1 MPNILYINSK
11 GKAVNTHSY
20 SSGLTWKCPRRY
32 KHLKIDGFMSRD
44 DRSSLEFGKAIE
56 SAMQHFSQNGREP
69 GTAILNFKQIW
80 QHYQLDTSLVYTSA
94 DKDWENLYRVGS
106 ELMALYELT
115 IHKLP
120 IQNEVFQTNYK
131 KELFPDTEYAGL
143 QWQSF
148 LDVISEV
155 PWDHPLL
162 PPLTEIPEN
171 GKRKVIIDIK
181 TSASA
186 YSDSNPKIY
195 QLDGQLRQ
203 YAWGTGIADTAFL
216 VLCKNG
222 TKVGSGDKVTLLGYD
237 GPPLTFDPQV
247 GEEFIVL
254 TKSQDSVILIQ
265 EEKIYDEYQ
274 SKVKEI
280 KGKGSEAAKEN
291 LLTMYVLAFGFKVR
305 PEQITKQRIQFIA
318 ARIPKEDQEEAG
330 EQIGM
335 EAVSIA
341 DAFQSNNFPKCPG
354 VRFPNQVC
362 NQCECLGLCIGDE
375 QLVKQRLIQIG
386 GDF

>member
-1 MPNILYINSK
+1 MSSILYINSK

-32 KHLKIDGFMSRD
+32 KHLKIDGYSSRD

-69 GTAILNFKQIW
+69 GTAVLNFKQIW
-80 QHYQLDTSLVYTSA
+80 QHYQLDSSLVYTAA

-120 IQNEVFQTNYK
+120 IKNEIFQTNYK

-143 QWQSF
+143 QWQSY

-162 PPLTEIPEN
+162 PPLAEIPEN
-171 GKRKVIIDIK
+171 EMRKLIIDIK
-181 TSASA
+181 TSANA
-186 YSDSNPKIY
+186 YSESNHRIY

-203 YAWGTGIADTAFL
+203 YAWGTGIADVAFL
-216 VLCKNG
+216 VLVKNG
-222 TKVGSGDKVTLLGYD
+222 TKIGPGDRVTSLIDGNEYFVLSVLDSGVILVKDDKV
-237 GPPLTFDPQV
+237 
-247 GEEFIVL
+247 
-254 TKSQDSVILIQ
+254 
-265 EEKIYDEYQ
+265 YDEYRE
-274 SKVKEI
+274 KDKDI
-280 KGKGSEAAKEN
+280 KGKGSQAAKED
-291 LLTMYVLAFGFKVR
+291 LLAKYALTFGYKVA
-305 PEQITKQRIQFIA
+305 PEQVTKQRIQFLA
-318 ARIPKEDQEEAG
+318 VTIPQEDQEEAG
-330 EQIGM
+330 EQVGK
-335 EAVSIA
+335 EAVEIA
-341 DAFQSNNFPKCPG
+341 QAFQNNWFPKCPG

-362 NQCECLGLCIGDE
+362 NQCECLGLCLGDE
-375 QLVKQRLIQIG
+375 KLVKQRLIQIG